1 MKLRSTQESKNK
13 FSTLHTCMG
22 GRGQRLGGIGLGQVL
37 QGFKFAGSSLQP
49 RGKYKGNTL
58 IRSRCLGSEQRL
70 LVEQD

>member
-1 MKLRSTQESKNK
+1 
-13 FSTLHTCMG
+13 MG
-22 GRGQRLGGIGLGQVL
+22 GREQRLGGIGLGQVL

-58 IRSRCLGSEQRL
+58 IRSRCLGSDQRL